1 MSMFDENQKLKA
13 KKVAQIG
20 LTIFA
25 AGVLLMCMPFLIY
38 GPGYLG
44 TTPISDQ
51 LALRLLLCI
60 PVGFIA
66 SVVGLITWLVGA
78 KKKKSESK

>member
-1 MSMFDENQKLKA
+1 MFDEDQKLKA

-38 GPGYLG
+38 GPGYLY
-44 TTPISDQ
+44 TPISDPWV
-51 LALRLLLCI
+51 LRLMLCI

>member
-1 MSMFDENQKLKA
+1 MSMFDEDQKLKA
-13 KKVAQIG
+13 KKVTQIG

-25 AGVLLMCMPFLIY
+25 AGVLLMCLPFLVY

-44 TTPISDQ
+44 APISDPWV
-51 LALRLLLCI
+51 LRLMLCI

-66 SVVGLITWLVGA
+66 SVIGLITWLVGA

>member
-1 MSMFDENQKLKA
+1 MSMFDEDQKLKA

-25 AGVLLMCMPFLIY
+25 AGVLLMCLPFF
-38 GPGYLG
+38 YLG
-44 TTPISDQ
+44 APISDPWV
-51 LALRLLLCI
+51 LRLMLCI

>member
-1 MSMFDENQKLKA
+1 MSMFDEDQKLKA

-25 AGVLLMCMPFLIY
+25 AGVLLMCLPFLVY

-44 TTPISDQ
+44 APISDPWV
-51 LALRLLLCI
+51 LGLMLCI

-66 SVVGLITWLVGA
+66 SVFELMTWVVGA
-78 KKKKSESK
+78 KKKKL